1 MSGVFGAFA
10 GVASALAGKGVVV
23 QGAFSLMARAFADYR
38 NAAIPAMVGTSRLL
52 AALNLPIESR
62 ATGTAFILLLAV
74 RPRHAAV
81 ILGNDRSPN
90 DRTKILQLTE

>member
-1 MSGVFGAFA
+1 LSGVFGAFA

-62 ATGTAFILLLAV
+62 ATGGGVHPVTGGQTAHCGGK
-74 RPRHAAV
+74 R
-81 ILGNDRSPN
+81 
-90 DRTKILQLTE
+90 KE